1 MPDGEEGL
9 MPGVDEVKLHI
20 AASVDDVERA
30 VVGMRATIERFDEAL
45 SRLRIAT
52 AGSVHP
58 RVVEAIGQIEQ
69 ARQKVEEAQTLAL
82 AGVAA
87 AQSYRSII

>member
-1 MPDGEEGL
+1 

-58 RVVEAIGQIEQ
+58 GVVEAIGQIQQ

>member
-1 MPDGEEGL
+1 

-20 AASVDDVERA
+20 AGSVDDVERA

-52 AGSVHP
+52 TGSVHP

-82 AGVAA
+82 AGIAA
-87 AQSYRSII
+87 AQTYRGII